1 MSVGR
6 GRVSGTRRIV
16 HIGSFSNW
24 SHVVYSNTFHQVDK
38 ARRLR

>member
-6 GRVSGTRRIV
+6 GRICGTRRIV
-16 HIGSFSNW
+16 HIVSFLNW
-24 SHVVYSNTFHQVDK
+24 SHVFVTNTFPQVDK